1 MEVILYH
8 PIPIMP
14 ESIEAA
20 RRANWRLRWSP
31 NHPVLSHLLRILA
44 ELRSIRRREGDGAH
58 SEWSARLDN
67 VWLVRWLQRLD
78 ARCFPVIHDEGA
90 VVQLCD
96 AGVKL
101 AQEFE
106 HAGLVGFL
114 FLLVEPAGL
123 VVRVELVIGIEQLFI
138 SPVQLLFCKNL
149 TIGLHGPNGRLP

>member
-1 MEVILYH
+1 M
-8 PIPIMP
+8 
-14 ESIEAA
+14 AT
-20 RRANWRLRWSP
+20 RWFWRLRWSP
-31 NHPVLSHLLRILA
+31 NHPVLSHPLRILA

-78 ARCFPVIHDEGA
+78 ARRFPVIHDEGA
-90 VVQLCD
+90 AVQLRD

-114 FLLVEPAGL
+114 FLFVEPAGL
-123 VVRVELVIGIEQLFI
+123 VVRVELVIGIEQLANLPIQRSHGWVLMDQWQGTGLNAGF
-138 SPVQLLFCKNL
+138 LFA
-149 TIGLHGPNGRLP
+149 GPDRAIFAKI

>member
-1 MEVILYH
+1 M
-8 PIPIMP
+8 
-14 ESIEAA
+14 AA
-20 RRANWRLRWSP
+20 RWFWRLRWSS
-31 NHPVLSHLLRILA
+31 NHPVLSHPLRILA

-78 ARCFPVIHDEGA
+78 ARRFPVVHDEGA

-96 AGVKL
+96 AGLKL

-106 HAGLVGFL
+106 HAGLVGLL

-123 VVRVELVIGIEQLFI
+123 VVRVELVIGIEQLTNLPIQRSHGWVLVDQRQGIGFNAGF
-138 SPVQLLFCKNL
+138 LFA
-149 TIGLHGPNGRLP
+149 GPDRVIFAKT